1 MKKTI
6 QSQDISEHPLD
17 KPIERFADSL
27 EEWLGKWGR
36 RITQV
41 LWKEYQNRPKGVR
54 RWLGRKQAS
63 LLDDEELWQQMVDDG
78 YGVVFPFINE
88 GGYAGLAAGEEM
100 LLKIGI
106 VVDFDTVNP
115 YVAESILRNAF
126 DLVKIDGPQSVV
138 ASTRAQLRRLMATL
152 YGQPD
157 LSGKGFVAALEHL
170 FGRTRAEMIAVTEMT
185 SAYAEAGLAAARIMG
200 QELGLRMGYDVLT
213 AADEDVCTICLDAAA
228 EGPYPMEDEEHKPAL
243 HPRCRC
249 DWSPV
254 VLGEL

>member
-1 MKKTI
+1 LRALFG
-6 QSQDISEHPLD
+6 Q
-17 KPIERFADSL
+17 
-27 EEWLGKWGR
+27 
-36 RITQV
+36 
-41 LWKEYQNRPKGVR
+41 
-54 RWLGRKQAS
+54 KQAG

-78 YGVVFPFINE
+78 YAVAFPFINE
-88 GGYAGLAAGEEM
+88 AGYAGLAAGEEM
-100 LLKIGI
+100 LLNIGI

-126 DLVKIDGPQSVV
+126 DLVSIDGPQSIV

-152 YGQPD
+152 YTQPD

-185 SAYAEAGLAAARIMG
+185 SAYADAGLEAARIMG
-200 QELGLRMGYDVLT
+200 QELGLRMGYEVLT
-213 AADEDVCTICLDAAA
+213 AEDADVCTTICIPAA
-228 EGPYPMEDEEHKPAL
+228 EGGPYPIEDEEHKPAL

-254 VLGEL
+254 VLGEI